1 MRHSIWNI
9 WGSIFL
15 SANQTLRQRT
25 TEAVMRLLSGQKEDA
40 ELDAETASMLV
51 DHGNQQIF
59 NPQER
64 RMIERHPLSMQ
75 SLMRKGYYGN

>member
-1 MRHSIWNI
+1 
-9 WGSIFL
+9 
-15 SANQTLRQRT
+15 
-25 TEAVMRLLSGQKEDA
+25 MRLLSGQKEDA

-64 RMIERHPLSMQ
+64 RILS
-75 SLMRKGYYGN
+75 GYLILTSVPSAAL